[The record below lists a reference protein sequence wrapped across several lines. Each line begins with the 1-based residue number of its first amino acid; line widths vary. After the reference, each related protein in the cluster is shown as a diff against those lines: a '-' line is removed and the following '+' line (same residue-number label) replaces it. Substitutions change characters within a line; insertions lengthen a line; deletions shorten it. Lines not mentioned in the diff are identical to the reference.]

1 MATLEE
7 LLAKT
12 PPATSKANIK
22 GGDKTPLEADGGRD
36 LSKDE
41 KAIEAAGGRKL
52 GQGAAGFAPGKPY
65 SDKFKK

>member
-12 PPATSKANIK
+12 PPAASKANIK

-41 KAIEAAGGRKL
+41 KAIEIING
-52 GQGAAGFAPGKPY
+52 
-65 SDKFKK
+65 

>member
-7 LLAKT
+7 LLKKT
-12 PPATSKANIK
+12 PPATSKANVK
-22 GGDKTPLEADGGRD
+22 GGDKTLLEADGGKD

-52 GQGAAGFAPGKPY
+52 GQGSAGYAPGKSY

>member
-1 MATLEE
+1 MNLEE
-7 LLAKT
+7 RLKKT
-12 PPATSKANIK
+12 PPATSKANTK

-52 GQGAAGFAPGKPY
+52 GKGGAGHTPSKPY
-65 SDKFKK
+65 SDKFK